1 MKRECKNR
9 EKCTGVFE
17 PNSVKQ
23 INFVNK
29 MYDVSLRIQSKC
41 RRLQHFFFFFQG
53 AHYIFK
59 KSIFKQYTK
68 YHTII
73 TCSHK
78 HAVNCNVY

>member
-41 RRLQHFFFFFQG
+41 RRLQHFFSFFKELIIFLKKAYLSNIPNTTQSSH
-53 AHYIFK
+53 AH
-59 KSIFKQYTK
+59 T
-68 YHTII
+68 
-73 TCSHK
+73 
-78 HAVNCNVY
+78 NML